1 MSDCENMNIS
11 NANGQSVL
19 IVGGGI
25 AGMQAALDLADQ
37 GIKVYLVE
45 KLPSIGGRMAQLD
58 KTFPTL
64 DCSSCILTPKMVDVA
79 RHKNIELLTYSE
91 VQEIKGRPGNFTIQ
105 ILKKPRYVN
114 IDTCNGCGIC
124 VAKCPKKAPNEFNM
138 GIDDRKAI
146 YFLFPQAVPLVPVI
160 DSDNCIYFLR
170 GKCRA
175 CKKHCPTHSINFEQQ
190 PEIVEIHAGAVI
202 FATGFGLYDPS
213 KNNDYEYNVFPDV
226 ITSLEL
232 ERLVSSTG
240 PTEGHVVR
248 PSNGEEPRKV
258 AFILCVGSRSQK
270 ANYWCSRFCC
280 MASIKQAILLKEHY
294 PNIECT
300 IFYMDIRAFG
310 KGFQEF
316 YERAR
321 AELGIR
327 FIKGRVGSVKE
338 NPEKENLLLRY
349 EHVEAGYV
357 REEDFDLVV
366 LAVGAENAL
375 HEYPVPLE
383 LDDDG
388 FITTKDRYLAPVYTT
403 VEGIF
408 VAGTAEGPKDIPD
421 CVVQAGAAAME
432 ASILLMGG
440 KQNG

>member
-1 MSDCENMNIS
+1 MLDCETMTIS
-11 NANGQSVL
+11 HPNGQSVL

-37 GIKVYLVE
+37 NIKVYLVE

-79 RHKNIELLTYSE
+79 RHENIELLTYSE
-91 VQEIKGRPGNFTIQ
+91 VKEISGRAGNFIVKV
-105 ILKKPRYVN
+105 LKKPRYVN
-114 IDTCNGCGIC
+114 IESCNGCGIC
-124 VAKCPKKAPNEFNM
+124 VNKCPRKISNEFNLGM
-138 GIDDRKAI
+138 DERKAI

-160 DSDNCIYFLR
+160 DRNNCIYFQR

-175 CKKHCPTHSINFEQQ
+175 CEKHCPTHSIVFDQE
-190 PEIVEIHAGAVI
+190 PEFIEIRVGAI
-202 FATGFGLYDPS
+202 IYATGFHLYDPS
-213 KNNDYEYNVFPDV
+213 KNNDYEYNVFADV

-240 PTEGHVVR
+240 PTQGHVIR
-248 PSNGEEPRKV
+248 PSNGEKPQKV
-258 AFILCVGSRSQK
+258 AFILCVGSRSQR

-280 MASIKQAILLKEHY
+280 MASIKQAVLLKEHD

-316 YERAR
+316 YNRAKS
-321 AELGIR
+321 EFNIR

-338 NPEKENLLLRY
+338 DFERDTLLLRY
-349 EHVEAGYV
+349 ENIETGYV
-357 REEDFDLVV
+357 HEEDFDLVV

-375 HEYPVPLE
+375 REYPIALAV
-383 LDDDG
+383 DDDG
-388 FITTKDRYLAPVYTT
+388 FIAIRDRYLEAVYTNI
-403 VEGIF
+403 EGVF

-432 ASILLMGG
+432 ASILLTGG
-440 KQNG
+440 KQIE